1 MTSIRMPRLMDR
13 HLQEQERLQPLTLS
27 LTLTTEGLST
37 ARMTLGA
44 DAPRVAV
51 QDFIELYSQHLP
63 GRIGIGGAGR
73 NARGA
78 FGARPVY
85 PAGRHGTRAELHEAG
100 APGP

>member
-51 QDFIELYSQHLP
+51 QDFIELYSQQGSAGIFRVESVRGRWAGRARCIWRTACVPCGTAWCP
-63 GRIGIGGAGR
+63 GRAS
-73 NARGA
+73 
-78 FGARPVY
+78 
-85 PAGRHGTRAELHEAG
+85 
-100 APGP
+100 